1 MKPIVSDTSPDAE
14 RVLLEGYRRMS
25 PREKLQRVV
34 SLNRALEQLARARIR
49 SKYGEHLSER
59 ELRLRLGALRLDRA
73 TMVRVFGW
81 DPDVEGY

>member
-1 MKPIVSDTSPDAE
+1 MKPSVTDTSPDAE

-34 SLNRALEQLARARIR
+34 ALNGALERLARARIR
-49 SKYGEHLSER
+49 AQYGERLADR
-59 ELRLRLGALRLDRA
+59 ELQLRLGALRLDRSV
-73 TMVRVFGW
+73 MVRVFGW

>member
-1 MKPIVSDTSPDAE
+1 MKTSVSDTSPAAE

-34 SLNRALEQLARARIR
+34 ALNRTLEQLARARIR
-49 SKYGEHLSER
+49 AQYGEHLTER

-73 TMVRVFGW
+73 TMVRGFGW
-81 DPDVEGY
+81 DPEVEGY